1 VHGVSKQWKQL
12 SQTNKIPI
20 KEINMA
26 EHNAAAADTKPF
38 LATKIMLIVIF
49 VLFIWYL
56 VADRITPYTASA
68 RFQAFVIPVA
78 PEVSGY
84 ITEIPVARYT
94 LVDTGDALLRIDPR
108 KFELAVRSAEA
119 SLEVAGQEV
128 GAGTAGVAAATAE
141 LTKAQVAVDEARLQ
155 SQRVYVLEER
165 GVMSRAQGDQAR
177 AIVATAE
184 AQLSQAEAELQRQKK
199 ALGTEG
205 ENNPRVQYALAQLEK
220 AQLDR
225 ANTELHA
232 NTPGYIGS
240 LYIDEGA
247 YATAGQPVMTFIAL
261 NDFWIEA
268 YMTENN
274 LGRVKPGDKVEI
286 AFDAYP
292 GQIFH
297 GKVKKTAPGVSTGKK
312 KDLGELSTAKKTGS
326 WLRSAQRF
334 SVIIETTD
342 YDISTERVS
351 GLRHNSQV
359 DVIIYT
365 GDGFFW
371 NTLGKLWI
379 RVMSIMSYAY

>member
-1 VHGVSKQWKQL
+1 VHGASKQWKQL

-26 EHNAAAADTKPF
+26 EHTAAATDAKPF

-56 VADRITPYTASA
+56 VADRLTPYTASA
-68 RFQAFVIPVA
+68 RTQAFVIPVV

-84 ITEIPVARYT
+84 ITEIPVAKFT
-94 LVDTGDALLRIDPR
+94 LAKTGDTLLKIDPR
-108 KFELAVRSAEA
+108 RYELNVRLAEA
-119 SLEVAGQEV
+119 ALEVAGQDV
-128 GAGTAGVAAATAE
+128 GAGTAGVAAATAD
-141 LTKAQVAVDEARLQ
+141 LTEAQVALNEARVQ
-155 SQRVYVLEER
+155 AQRIFVLEEK

-177 AIVATAE
+177 SVVSTEE
-184 AQLSQAEAELQRQKK
+184 AKLTGAEAELERQKE
-199 ALGTEG
+199 ALGPEG
-205 ENNPRVQYALAQLEK
+205 ESNPRVQYALAQLEQ
-220 AQLDR
+220 ARLDL
-225 ANTELHA
+225 ANTEINA
-232 NTPGYIGS
+232 NTTGYIGS

-247 YATAGQPVMTFIAL
+247 YANSGQPVMTFISL

-292 GQIFH
+292 GKIFH

-312 KDLGELSTAKKTGS
+312 TDLGELSTAKKTGS

-342 YDISTERVS
+342 YEISTERVS

-379 RVMSIMSYAY
+379 RLVSIMSYAY